1 MARLVRHLRACARE
15 ERGFGMIEL
24 LAAITVLLI
33 GLMAV
38 FAVFNAGL
46 LQIRRASTITTAAAL
61 ADAEMERFRA
71 IKYESIGL
79 ADADVAAADATY
91 QGDSAYRADT
101 SPTTSLAAA
110 VDASATS
117 ITVSSATGFPAASPY
132 IVQVDSERM
141 LVTGGAGT
149 TTWTVTRAY
158 AGTAAASHATS
169 ATVTQ
174 RQRVDLTACADP
186 PTQPCTSSEPT
197 RSVTGADGR
206 AYRVDTYV
214 TWRQIGNSQDP
225 AATGRL
231 VKLVTLV
238 VRDSAAPHREWA
250 RLSSAFD
257 ESTGV

>member
-1 MARLVRHLRACARE
+1 
-15 ERGFGMIEL
+15 MIEL
-24 LAAITVLLI
+24 LAAITILLV

-46 LQIRRASTITTAAAL
+46 IQIRRASTITTAAAL

-79 ADADVAAADATY
+79 ADADVVAADATY
-91 QGDSAYRADT
+91 QGDRAYRADI
-101 SPTTSLAAA
+101 SPATSLAAQ

-117 ITVSSATGFPAASPY
+117 ITVSSFTGFPAASPY
-132 IVQVDSERM
+132 VVQVDSERM
-141 LVTGGAGT
+141 LVTASAGT

-158 AGTAAASHATS
+158 AGTAAASHATG
-169 ATVTQ
+169 AAVTQ
-174 RQRVDLTACADP
+174 RQRVDLTACAEP
-186 PTQPCTSSEPT
+186 PSQPCTSSAPT
-197 RSVTGADGR
+197 RSVNGADGR

-214 TWRQIGNSQDP
+214 TWRQIANSQNP
-225 AATGRL
+225 SATGRL

-257 ESTGV
+257 ESTGL